1 MYKLTAKKHCSP
13 YFCRSGH
20 GDSDLV
26 SAIND
31 INHGVARGVFLM
43 GGKMEEK
50 YDEEKGVGNVMVAVV
65 GSAEK
70 LVLWT
75 NQIYQEEGNHQE
87 SFNIT
92 VDQYLEAV
100 DIFLQ
105 SLSPKI
111 EETNDV
117 SQKFRNPFV

>member
-1 MYKLTAKKHCSP
+1 
-13 YFCRSGH
+13 
-20 GDSDLV
+20 
-26 SAIND
+26 
-31 INHGVARGVFLM
+31 M

-50 YDEEKGVGNVMVAVV
+50 YDEEKGVGNVMAAVV

-75 NQIYQEEGNHQE
+75 NQIYQEEGNHRE
-87 SFNIT
+87 SFIIT

-117 SQKFRNPFV
+117 SQKFRNSFLSFL